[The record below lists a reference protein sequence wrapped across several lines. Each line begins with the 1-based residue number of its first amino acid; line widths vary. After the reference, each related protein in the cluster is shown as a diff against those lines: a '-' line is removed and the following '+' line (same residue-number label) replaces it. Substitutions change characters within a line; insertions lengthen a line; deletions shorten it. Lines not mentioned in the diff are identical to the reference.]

1 VAVAAVAVMSVVR
14 RVVPGVVLMVMRRR
28 RVAVSR
34 RVMPRVVLVMRRRRV
49 PVPWRVMPRVV
60 PVMRRLPVSRGMVP
74 RVMVVS
80 VPVVIVMTARGRV
93 RSDAAVVEVQ
103 GVRLADAV
111 SRLRLL
117 HGWDAARAAAGT
129 AAPRVP

>member
-1 VAVAAVAVMSVVR
+1 
-14 RVVPGVVLMVMRRR
+14 
-28 RVAVSR
+28 
-34 RVMPRVVLVMRRRRV
+34 
-49 PVPWRVMPRVV
+49 MPRVV

-129 AAPRVP
+129 AAPRVPRATLRRSRATNLLAHALVKADRITERFGPAT